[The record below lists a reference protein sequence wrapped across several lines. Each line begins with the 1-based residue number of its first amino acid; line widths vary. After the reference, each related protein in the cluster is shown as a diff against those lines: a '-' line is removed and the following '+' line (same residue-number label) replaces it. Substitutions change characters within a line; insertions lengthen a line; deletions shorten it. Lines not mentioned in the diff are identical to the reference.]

1 VFSEL
6 GEPFGRRD
14 VQDACREEIADFR
27 FQIADIPVKETETMS
42 RLRKIYRASRL
53 VPIVIA
59 LAGLCIPAMLR
70 AQQSDGKAT
79 LASWKDG
86 QAKTAIIEFVR
97 QVTDKSGPKYVK
109 PEERVAAFD
118 DDGTV
123 WTEWPRHINQVQMVF
138 ARQRVKQ
145 LAGSHKDWRY
155 TQPFKAILDDDDK
168 ALAVALQDFWN
179 KLDLLRE
186 THGGMTVDE
195 FGDTV
200 RNFLAN
206 AKHPKFKVPF
216 TQVSYPPML
225 ELISFLRANDFKVY
239 IVTGGGA
246 DFIREL
252 SEGVFGVPRECV
264 IGSTPEYEYKETAQG
279 GYLVRK
285 SNVDVLNENAGKAEN
300 LQLHVGRRPILV
312 AGNSDGDLAMMG
324 FAAGGKNPF
333 LNLLIRH
340 DDAEREFAYD
350 DNTAKAVES
359 ARTRGWT
366 MVSMKNDFKTV
377 FSFKEAP

>member
-1 VFSEL
+1 MS
-6 GEPFGRRD
+6 R
-14 VQDACREEIADFR
+14 IKK
-27 FQIADIPVKETETMS
+27 IPVAG
-42 RLRKIYRASRL
+42 RWIPICVAL
-53 VPIVIA
+53 VA
-59 LAGLCIPAMLR
+59 LCVPGMLH
-70 AQQSDGKAT
+70 AQQSEGKAA

-86 QAKTAIIEFVR
+86 QAKTTILEFVR

-109 PEERVAAFD
+109 PEERIAAFD
-118 DDGTV
+118 DDGTL

-195 FGDTV
+195 FGEAV
-200 RNFLAN
+200 RTFLAN
-206 AKHPKFKVPF
+206 AKHPKYKVPF
-216 TQVSYPPML
+216 TQVGYQPML
-225 ELISFLRANDFKVY
+225 ELLAFLRANDFKVY

-285 SNVDVLNENAGKAEN
+285 SNVDVLNENAAKAEN
-300 LQLHVGRRPILV
+300 LQLHIGRRPILV

-350 DNTAKAVES
+350 DNTAKAVEY

>member
-1 VFSEL
+1 
-6 GEPFGRRD
+6 
-14 VQDACREEIADFR
+14 
-27 FQIADIPVKETETMS
+27 MS
-42 RLRKIYRASRL
+42 RIEREPGPRRL
-53 VPIVIA
+53 VPVSIA
-59 LAGLCIPAMLR
+59 LVALCIPSMLR
-70 AQQSDGKAT
+70 AQQTESKPA

-86 QAKTAIIEFVR
+86 TAKTAILEFVR

-118 DDGTV
+118 DDGTI

-155 TQPFKAILDDDDK
+155 TQPFKAILEDDDK

-195 FGDTV
+195 FGETV

-206 AKHPKFKVPF
+206 AKHPKYKVPF
-216 TQVSYPPML
+216 TQVAYPPMV
-225 ELISFLRANDFKVY
+225 ELIAFLRANDFKVY

-264 IGSTPEYEYKETAQG
+264 IGSTPEYEYKESAQG

-312 AGNSDGDLAMMG
+312 AGNTDGDLAMMG
-324 FAAGGKNPF
+324 FAAGGKNLF

-340 DDAEREFAYD
+340 DDTEREFAYD
-350 DNTAKAVES
+350 DNTAKAVEY